1 MGWRYSAGS
10 RHQLA
15 SVQQLEVKPVAG
27 DSHIQAQD
35 PPQSTPTDHCEANHI
50 RNWRSG
56 SAGLFGAAAPCR
68 GIAPPRA
75 ALTPTPE
82 QA

>member
-15 SVQQLEVKPVAG
+15 SVQQLEVKPVAD

-56 SAGLFGAAAPCR
+56 SAGLFRRRCAVSGDRSTPCGADTYTGA
-68 GIAPPRA
+68 G
-75 ALTPTPE
+75 
-82 QA
+82 